1 VGDAA
6 VPRGNVLQV
15 KDVASYLKK
24 DICIR
29 VMIPTEA
36 TISLKHGSSDVGL
49 ALEVRVSGNA
59 VTRENG
65 ACSISHV
72 IWENQDAH

>member
-1 VGDAA
+1 MPSARKNALSSGFEI
-6 VPRGNVLQV
+6 G
-15 KDVASYLKK
+15 K
-24 DICIR
+24 
-29 VMIPTEA
+29 PTEA
-36 TISLKHGSSDVGL
+36 KISLKHGSSDVGL

-72 IWENQDAH
+72 IWENQRAH